1 MINRRLLVYLLLGII
16 ITTAG
21 CTGTDQVQKKNVQ
34 QQVKQTTNQTD
45 SGNVDGKGQVND
57 SQALDNPSPNSG
69 EVEPGKSGVKPET
82 KPKDPVIVKST
93 TNVSDEELKA
103 TYDEIDKELN
113 GLIKELDK
121 VDAPIDYSPT
131 DS

>member
-1 MINRRLLVYLLLGII
+1 MVNRRLMVYLLLGII
-16 ITTAG
+16 IMTAG
-21 CTGTDQVQKKNVQ
+21 CTGEDQVQEKNVQ

-45 SGNVDGKGQVND
+45 PGKVDGKNQVNGN
-57 SQALDNPSPNSG
+57 QALDNTSPNNG
-69 EVEPGKSGVKPET
+69 EVEPGKIGVKPGT
-82 KPKDPVIVKST
+82 NPKDSVIVKST